1 MKIRKISVGLVALSL
16 SIAFISCKNEGK
28 VEAEILDNVAVEPTV
43 VVKDTTTIQPLL
55 SKEIE
60 LLLPTQYRETSTG
73 YPTNFTD
80 KVWYEVYRDTVS
92 ELIKISKANLKV
104 SYGLDECVGENV
116 MIISSKNEYARLFF
130 TEFEGMTK
138 KPVTLL
144 SEKLL
149 IPEHRLSFKFKGK
162 DYVFSATG
170 TVYDDQREML
180 PSEEVKQ
187 LEGEDVYVSEM
198 RDYKLMFSTSDGISY
213 QLAYEEHLEGTV
225 PEVVWVGDLN
235 GDNLPDLVLDLS
247 NFYEEKHLYLFLS
260 DVEDKS
266 KPLKKVADFVVVNDC

>member
-1 MKIRKISVGLVALSL
+1 MKIRKISVVLVALSL

-28 VEAEILDNVAVEPTV
+28 VETEILDKVVA
-43 VVKDTTTIQPLL
+43 DTIPVAKETTAIQSLR

-60 LLLPTQYRETSTG
+60 LLLPTQYRELSTG

-92 ELIKISKANLKV
+92 ESIKISKANLKV

-116 MIISSKNEYARLFF
+116 MIISSENEYARLFF
-130 TEFEGMTK
+130 AEFEGMTK
-138 KPVTLL
+138 KPITLL

-170 TVYDDQREML
+170 TVYDDQREVV
-180 PSEEVKQ
+180 PSEDVKK
-187 LEGEDVYVSEM
+187 LEGEDVYVREI
-198 RDYKLMFSTSDGISY
+198 RNYKLMFSTSDGISY

-225 PEVVWVGDLN
+225 PEVVWVGDMN
-235 GDNLPDLVLDLS
+235 GDDLPDMVLDLS

-260 DVEDKS
+260 DAEDKS
-266 KPLKKVADFVVVNDC
+266 KPLKRVADFDVVNDC